1 MASRKA
7 KPRRKL
13 PIQRRPASIERRYA
27 RDLLALVKR
36 LRPAVVKAL
45 AKLEA
50 IDERNRARQDTARAD
65 AGEGRNAEDVT
76 TVMRG
81 VRIAF
86 DSIVKKARPG
96 LLAQGVDKRTT
107 AFALAAV
114 DDVVRGVVTVPATS
128 VVKGVDHKGFIRE
141 NTALIKSIPA
151 QILEQVGERIEAD
164 WMAGRTIDS
173 MTDHVAERF
182 GVAESRARLI
192 ARDQV
197 GKLNAKVT
205 EARHKQIG
213 VVSYRWRNSRDS
225 RVRGNPAGLYPDAE
239 FSHWDREGVE
249 FRYDDPPED
258 GHAGFAIQ
266 CRCFQE
272 PIIPDLEDEE

>member
-7 KPRRKL
+7 RPRRKL
-13 PIQRRPASIERRYA
+13 PIQRRPTSIERRYT

-50 IDERNRARQDTARAD
+50 IDERNRSRQDAD
-65 AGEGRNAEDVT
+65 RVDVDGRNAEDVT

-81 VRIAF
+81 VRVAF
-86 DSIVKKARPG
+86 DAIIKKARPG

-107 AFALAAV
+107 AFAVAAA
-114 DDVVRGVVTVPATS
+114 DDVVRGVTTVPATS
-128 VVKGVDHKGFIRE
+128 VVKGVDHKAFIRE

-151 QILEQVGERIEAD
+151 QLLEQVGERIETD

-213 VVSYRWRNSRDS
+213 AVSYRWRTSRDE
-225 RVRGNPAGLYPDAE
+225 RVRGNPAGLYPEADP
-239 FSHWDREGVE
+239 SHWDREGVE

-258 GHAGFAIQ
+258 GPPGFAVQ
-266 CRCFQE
+266 CRCFAE
-272 PIIPDLEDEE
+272 PVIPDLEDEE